1 MQYLDEDVM
10 CCFFFFKQ
18 KTAYEMR
25 IIDWSSDVFSSDLFR
40 PSSAPMLRETAMRR
54 GTSTPRPITTHRGS
68 RPDRSETKTNA
79 ALDRAPQCTDAERQQ
94 IFLTEIAVD
103 VVPEE
108 IPALERQR
116 NPLHRRI
123 VDRRVEA
130 VGVVIIPGIVGI
142 LQIGRE

>member
-1 MQYLDEDVM
+1 
-10 CCFFFFKQ
+10 
-18 KTAYEMR
+18 
-25 IIDWSSDVFSSDLFR
+25 
-40 PSSAPMLRETAMRR
+40 MLRETAMRR

-116 NPLHRRI
+116 HPLHRRI
-123 VDRRVEA
+123 VDSRVEA

-142 LQIGRE
+142 LSQDEQNGGASCRERVCQYVSIEVVAE